1 MKKKKLLSILLSVAM
16 LTGILSGCGSKP
28 AEGSDA
34 GSQTSGAESTDE
46 AAGAGDEQ
54 QAAEEDTA
62 SGESATGDKKKII
75 LWTWATGQ
83 FDAVRD
89 AYFEAHPGA
98 DWELEEV
105 VVASE
110 DYLTKLQQGYASGGD
125 MPDLLMAEMGW
136 RGSAFALDIWENL
149 EDAPYNFDRS
159 VVMDSVIG
167 GMVDSQD
174 QVIGIENA
182 LNPAFMMYRKDLAK
196 EYLGTDDRME
206 LEAMF
211 KTYDDYAKVGA
222 QVYEK
227 SGGAVTLF
235 PGLQD
240 VSNMM
245 MMQKRNVSNVD
256 AEGNVDVSGK
266 VQRVFETVEAMR
278 GAKACGNLAQYS
290 TEWSNS
296 FAEGNS
302 ILYPAASWSV
312 TYWVEPYDPEGI
324 DNWGMFTPAEGGFG
338 WGGTCYGIYKGSEMK
353 EEAWD
358 FIQFCLL
365 SEEGAKYMKEGSGFF
380 LPVKSLY
387 DDPEYTRGTRPN
399 FGSQEINAFMMEEIS
414 PNIPEASLS
423 IYDNLVSDSVNMVV
437 QMMGADESMT
447 AEDAMKEFMTDLQSK
462 IPDVTVK

>member
-28 AEGSDA
+28 AEGTDA

-46 AAGAGDEQ
+46 AASAGDEQ

-62 SGESATGDKKKII
+62 SGESATGDKKKVVF
-75 LWTWATGQ
+75 WSWASGQ
-83 FDAVRD
+83 LDATYK
-89 AYFEAHPGA
+89 AYCEAHPDM

-105 VVASE
+105 VVAAE

-125 MPDLLMAEMGW
+125 MPDILMGEMGW

-149 EDAPYNFDRS
+149 EEAPYNFDRS
-159 VVMDSVIG
+159 IVMDSVIG
-167 GMVDSQD
+167 GMVNSQD

-182 LNPAFMMYRKDLAK
+182 LNPAFMMYKKDLAR

-227 SGGAVTLF
+227 SGGKVTLF

-240 VSNMM
+240 ISNMM
-245 MMQKRNVSNVD
+245 MMQQRNVNNVD
-256 AEGNVDVSGK
+256 ADGNVNVSGK
-266 VQRVFETVEAMR
+266 VQRVFETVEVMR
-278 GAKACGNLAQYS
+278 SAKACGNLAQYS
-290 TEWSNS
+290 TEWSNA
-296 FAEGNS
+296 FADGAC
-302 ILYPAASWSV
+302 ILFPGASWSV

-338 WGGTCYGIYKGSEMK
+338 WGGTCMGIYKDSKMK
-353 EEAWD
+353 GEAWD
-358 FIQFCLL
+358 FISWLLL
-365 SEEGAKYMKEGSGFF
+365 SEEGAKTMKEDTGFF

-387 DDPEYTRGTRPN
+387 DDPEYTKGTRPN

-447 AEDAMKEFMTDLQSK
+447 AEDAMTEFMTDLQSK

>member
-1 MKKKKLLSILLSVAM
+1 
-16 LTGILSGCGSKP
+16 
-28 AEGSDA
+28 
-34 GSQTSGAESTDE
+34 
-46 AAGAGDEQ
+46 
-54 QAAEEDTA
+54 
-62 SGESATGDKKKII
+62 
-75 LWTWATGQ
+75 
-83 FDAVRD
+83 
-89 AYFEAHPGA
+89 
-98 DWELEEV
+98 
-105 VVASE
+105 
-110 DYLTKLQQGYASGGD
+110 
-125 MPDLLMAEMGW
+125 
-136 RGSAFALDIWENL
+136 
-149 EDAPYNFDRS
+149 
-159 VVMDSVIG
+159 MDSVIG
-167 GMVDSQD
+167 GMVNSQD

>member
-28 AEGSDA
+28 AEGTDA
-34 GSQTSGAESTDE
+34 GSQTSGEESTDE

-54 QAAEEDTA
+54 QAAGDDASGDTA
-62 SGESATGDKKKII
+62 SGDKKKIV

-89 AYFEAHPGA
+89 AYFEAHPDA

-167 GMVDSQD
+167 GMVNSQD

-240 VSNMM
+240 VSNM

>member
-28 AEGSDA
+28 AEGTDA
-34 GSQTSGAESTDE
+34 GSQTSGEESTDE

-54 QAAEEDTA
+54 QAAGDDASGDTA
-62 SGESATGDKKKII
+62 SGDKKKIV

-89 AYFEAHPGA
+89 AYFEAHPDA

-149 EDAPYNFDRS
+149 DRS

-167 GMVDSQD
+167 GMVNSQD

-222 QVYEK
+222 QAYEK

>member
-1 MKKKKLLSILLSVAM
+1 
-16 LTGILSGCGSKP
+16 
-28 AEGSDA
+28 
-34 GSQTSGAESTDE
+34 
-46 AAGAGDEQ
+46 
-54 QAAEEDTA
+54 
-62 SGESATGDKKKII
+62 
-75 LWTWATGQ
+75 
-83 FDAVRD
+83 
-89 AYFEAHPGA
+89 
-98 DWELEEV
+98 
-105 VVASE
+105 
-110 DYLTKLQQGYASGGD
+110 
-125 MPDLLMAEMGW
+125 
-136 RGSAFALDIWENL
+136 
-149 EDAPYNFDRS
+149 
-159 VVMDSVIG
+159 
-167 GMVDSQD
+167 
-174 QVIGIENA
+174 
-182 LNPAFMMYRKDLAK
+182 
-196 EYLGTDDRME
+196 
-206 LEAMF
+206 MF

-278 GAKACGNLAQYS
+278 SAKACGNLAQYS

-312 TYWVEPYDPEGI
+312 TFWVEPYDPEGI

-387 DDPEYTRGTRPN
+387 DDPEYTKGTRPN
-399 FGSQEINAFMMEEIS
+399 FGTQEINAFMMEEIS

>member
-28 AEGSDA
+28 AEGTDA
-34 GSQTSGAESTDE
+34 GSQTSGEESTDE

-54 QAAEEDTA
+54 QAAGDDASGDTA
-62 SGESATGDKKKII
+62 SGDKKKIV

-89 AYFEAHPGA
+89 AYFEAHPDA

-167 GMVDSQD
+167 GMVNSQD

-312 TYWVEPYDPEGI
+312 TFWVEPYDPEGI

-338 WGGTCYGIYKGSEMK
+338 WGGTCYGIYKGSGMK

-414 PNIPEASLS
+414 PNIPEARSS
-423 IYDNLVSDSVNMVV
+423 
-437 QMMGADESMT
+437 
-447 AEDAMKEFMTDLQSK
+447 
-462 IPDVTVK
+462 

>member
-28 AEGSDA
+28 AEGTDA
-34 GSQTSGAESTDE
+34 GSQTSGEESTDE

-54 QAAEEDTA
+54 QAAGDDASGDTA
-62 SGESATGDKKKII
+62 SGDKKKIV

-89 AYFEAHPGA
+89 AYFEAHPDA

-447 AEDAMKEFMTDLQSK
+447 AEDAMKELMTDLQCK